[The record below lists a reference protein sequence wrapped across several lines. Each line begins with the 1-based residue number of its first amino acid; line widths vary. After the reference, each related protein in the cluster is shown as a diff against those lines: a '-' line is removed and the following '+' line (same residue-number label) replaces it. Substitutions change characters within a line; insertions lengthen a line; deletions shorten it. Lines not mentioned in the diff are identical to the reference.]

1 MEKSQSSPEMDAAM
15 QGLQVKLA
23 ELGMKTPE
31 QVADL
36 AESALFET
44 AVKTRVALR
53 ERLTPDQVAKLE
65 EKKEDLAVL
74 RECVK
79 RVRGS
84 IRSDKHEIALS
95 LEQLQGLNELY
106 DGVLEVTVMS
116 KLDLNTHS
124 PFTFSRALVTSD
136 DQDVELHSDGNI
148 VWILT

>member
-84 IRSDKHEIALS
+84 IKHEIALS